1 MLSLF
6 FTVLK
11 VCFWILFWILK
22 VMLRLTWYLVVLL
35 IRLLPSLRKATAE
48 LVDGAVDA
56 LTPLFSPVANSTGGV
71 TNKVRRKRNQK
82 PASVRVPPVVIA
94 VARSSST
101 SRQNSAD
108 TSGERL
114 KASRGRKPSPTS
126 SPFVMT
132 SSSPVAVAGEP
143 DQMSS
148 TIPESTHATF
158 VVGPDPRFADNMKRD
173 WAKPASNPPHHVVIP
188 IVFDATSGGPA
199 TDSIGEPFGIPN
211 PFAPR
216 AQTLGWTA
224 FGIAI
229 AGSALII
236 LGVFIHAL
244 ILFLGLGLFI
254 FAPAS
259 GVLAILAVVFGGIG
273 LRRRR
278 LQHRRSAAKRGL
290 ALGIVAFCLPTITLV
305 VASVISVG

>member
-11 VCFWILFWILK
+11 AMFWITFLILK
-22 VMLRLTWYLVVLL
+22 VMFRLTFYLVVVFIKLFPYLL
-35 IRLLPSLRKATAE
+35 RATVA
-48 LVDGAVDA
+48 LAGVAVGA
-56 LTPLFSPVANSTGGV
+56 LMLLFSFVVYLAGGV
-71 TNKVRRKRNQK
+71 ADKVRQKRNQK

-94 VARSSST
+94 DARPSST
-101 SRQNSAD
+101 SRQNPAD

-114 KASRGRKPSPTS
+114 RASRDRKPSPTS
-126 SPFVMT
+126 SPFAMA

-143 DQMSS
+143 DQISS

-158 VVGPDPRFADNMKRD
+158 VVGPDPHFADNMKRD

-290 ALGIVAFCLPTITLV
+290 ALGIVAFCLPTITLA